1 MKQNYNEIFREH
13 IHQIYKVLDEKEGY
27 SINREF
33 FKKTMEIQEK
43 MEQEREQAQQK
54 FIEQQIEKKLPDT
67 IETALGK
74 IFNSFR

>member
-1 MKQNYNEIFREH
+1 MKQNFNEIFREH

-43 MEQEREQAQQK
+43 ME
-54 FIEQQIEKKLPDT
+54 
-67 IETALGK
+67 
-74 IFNSFR
+74 